1 MNMQNIIL
9 TPIAV
14 SDLVNLI
21 ANEMD
26 SRMAARKLNPETTLP
41 TPEPDKRLYGDKAA
55 AEYLGCSVLTIAKL
69 RRSGQIPF
77 YRYGARYYFIA
88 QQLDAALKHE
98 ARRFG
103 ELRGRRATNGK

>member
-1 MNMQNIIL
+1 MTNPFEVIEARLNNIETL
-9 TPIAV
+9 LLDLKHRDPIA
-14 SDLVNLI
+14 
-21 ANEMD
+21 
-26 SRMAARKLNPETTLP
+26 PEP
-41 TPEPDKRLYGDKAA
+41 QPEPDKRLYGDKAA

-103 ELRGRRATNGK
+103 ELRGRRAKS